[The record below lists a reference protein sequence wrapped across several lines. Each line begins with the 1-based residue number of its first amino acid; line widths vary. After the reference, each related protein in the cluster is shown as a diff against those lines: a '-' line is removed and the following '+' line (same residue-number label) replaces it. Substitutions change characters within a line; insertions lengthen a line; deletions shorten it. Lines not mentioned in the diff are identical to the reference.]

1 MEFENYK
8 NKFIKAAIN
17 AHFSEQ
23 EVHHCLEYAEKLFSN
38 SVPVLYNASHLSQL
52 VGYSKEYLQS
62 AAVHTPFYYRQF
74 YIAKKNG
81 SKRKITEPL
90 PSLKEIQ
97 LWILNSILYKVPVS
111 PFAKAYKPNISMI
124 ENVKFHRNQPKVLS
138 LDIEDFFSGIKV
150 NAVEQIFLEL
160 GYSKLLSS
168 LLARLC
174 CKSKVLPQGAPTSP
188 YLSNLFFRPIDDLIA
203 EYCMSRKIR
212 YTRYADDLTFSGDFD
227 EKKVIAKI
235 STILKRFNLVLN
247 KEKTAV
253 MLPNSRQI
261 VTGIVVNKKLQVPFE
276 KRNSLRKT
284 LYYIKKFGMEDHCKF
299 LKNNKQNYLEHLLGQ
314 VQFVLHINPKDTE
327 FQEYKTFL
335 TDLKASKESLEPLPE
350 FVWNVF

>member
-8 NKFIKAAIN
+8 SKFIKAAIN

-23 EVHHCLEYAEKLFSN
+23 EVHHCLEYAKKLFTN
-38 SVPVLYNASHLSQL
+38 SVPIIYNVSHLSEL
-52 VGYSKEYLQS
+52 VGYSKEYLQRAS
-62 AAVHTPFYYRQF
+62 VHTPYFYRQF
-74 YIAKKNG
+74 QIPKKNG
-81 SKRKITEPL
+81 STRKITEPL

-111 PFAKAYKPNISMI
+111 PFAKAYKPNVSMI
-124 ENVKFHRNQPKVLS
+124 ENVKFHRNQHKVLT
-138 LDIEDFFSGIKV
+138 LDIVDFFSAIKMQ
-150 NAVEQIFLEL
+150 NVEQVFIEL

-227 EKKVIAKI
+227 ENKVIKKI
-235 STILKRFNLVLN
+235 STILRYYNLNLN
-247 KEKTAV
+247 KEKTA
-253 MLPNSRQI
+253 LRLQNSRQI
-261 VTGIVVNKKLQVPFE
+261 VTGIVVNEKLQVPFE
-276 KRNSLRKT
+276 KRNSLRQS
-284 LYYIKKFGMEDHCKF
+284 LYYIKKFGIEEHCKHI
-299 LKNNKQNYLEHLLGQ
+299 KNNKQNYLEHLLGQ
-314 VQFVLHINPKDTE
+314 IQFILCINPKDNE

-335 TDLKASKESLEPLPE
+335 TELKTSKVDAQLLPE